1 MTTVLLLTGGALGAV
16 LRYLI
21 DRRIQGWHDSPFPWG
36 TLTVNITGSLI
47 LAVLTGATLF
57 GHPAPLLHASLGTGL
72 CGALTTY
79 STLGY
84 ETVRLATE
92 GSRAYA
98 LANITTNILAGLGAT
113 TLGLLLAATIWT

>member
-1 MTTVLLLTGGALGAV
+1 MTTVILLAGGALGAI

-21 DRRIQGWHDSPFPWG
+21 DRRIQRWHDSPFPWG

-47 LAVLTGATLF
+47 LAVLTGAALF
-57 GHPAPLLHASLGTGL
+57 GHPATLLHAGLGTGL

-79 STLGY
+79 STLSY
-84 ETVRLATE
+84 ETIRLATG

-98 LANITTNILAGLGAT
+98 LANIATNILAGLGTT
-113 TLGLLLAATIWT
+113 TLGLLLAAAIWT